1 MKFAKLILLSFLII
15 SCYPQKKPSNIDP
28 KGDLAKIKL
37 KGNNI
42 YQGELITVRDSNI
55 YMMNQNKIT
64 PISLTD
70 IENVEIPGY
79 SVDVGGRIGAALPS
93 LLMQAF
99 ILMIA
104 SNIGEQTWV
113 NIAGVSMLVT
123 IGVYA
128 TAGSQVVAFSAPILE
143 NDIEQLRL
151 YCRYPHEL
159 DTQVWHEIFKE
170 YD

>member
-42 YQGELITVRDSNI
+42 YQGELITVRDSNLYI
-55 YMMNQNKIT
+55 MNQSKIT
-64 PISLTD
+64 TIRLADVKT
-70 IENVEIPGY
+70 IEIPGY
-79 SVDVGGRIGAALPS
+79 SVDAGQRIGAAIPS
-93 LLMQAF
+93 LVMQGF
-99 ILMIA
+99 ILVIA
-104 SNIGEQTWV
+104 SNIDEQVWV
-113 NIAGVSMLVT
+113 TIAGISMAVT
-123 IGVYA
+123 VFLYA
-128 TAGSQVVAFSAPILE
+128 TGGSEVEFSAPISQY
-143 NDIEQLRL
+143 DIEQLRL

-159 DTQVWHEIFKE
+159 DTHVWHEIFKE

>member
-15 SCYPQKKPSNIDP
+15 SCYPPKKPSNIDP
-28 KGDLAKIKL
+28 KGDLAKITL

-55 YMMNQNKIT
+55 YIMNQNKIT

-79 SVDVGGRIGAALPS
+79 SVDVGQRIGAALPS
-93 LLMQAF
+93 LLMQGF

-104 SNIGEQTWV
+104 SDIGEQTWV

-123 IGVYA
+123 IVLYA
-128 TAGSQVVAFSAPILE
+128 TAGSEVEFSAPILE
-143 NDIEQLRL
+143 NDIEQIRL
-151 YCRYPHEL
+151 YCRYPYEI

-170 YD
+170 